1 MIMKYTL
8 LLFFL
13 SVITLDIFS
22 QQINISGVIKGSEGE
37 KLPGVNIVEKGTQ
50 NGTVSDLEGNFSL
63 SLSTLE
69 PVLVISYVG
78 YITQEIEIKDRYELD
93 IVLNEEMINLDE
105 VVVIG
110 YGTAKKSD
118 LTGSVSSVKPKDLN
132 TAGISN
138 ATQMLQ
144 GRIPGLYINSHN
156 QNPGA
161 YPEFILRGSSSF
173 QGSEAGQPLI
183 VIDGFPMDN
192 FSQSVGTMKDVTTT
206 RISYL
211 NTINPGDIKQIDI
224 LKDASATAIY
234 GSRGANGV
242 IIITTK
248 QGDKQGIQVDYS
260 AKLYTQKKARS
271 MQIMDGQQFARFYYD
286 LAHDPDLQI
295 GNWGPDNGYPHPFE
309 SWDTLSNTDWQKEVL
324 NLNNISQEHNLS
336 LSGAKEGVKYRA
348 AVNYYNGNGIM
359 SPSAYKRLNALARLD
374 YQYKRFSFNLDFNY
388 TNEYRNL
395 VQNSYEMALGFSP
408 STGVYDENDD
418 LSVHGFELNSSWHY
432 NPLLPSV
439 AEEKFS
445 ESNTTRISG
454 GMEYKI
460 TEGLRVSVK
469 GGITQNGF
477 ESFYQR
483 FKPYYE
489 SDRETEASIS
499 TNGNRQIYS
508 DVFLHYTRQLNDH
521 KISIMSGG
529 SYQHYRN
536 RGHWNS
542 AIDFPY
548 LNVGYYNINAGLLER
563 EMSSNWYQKSV
574 LSGLGRINYDYQE
587 KYLVTI
593 NYRLDGATVFGE
605 DHKWGHFPSFGLAY
619 RIDQE
624 DYFSDRISSLT
635 IMKIRAGY
643 GIAGN
648 SNIPGFRTQ
657 SLIEFVPVYVGGEV
671 TNGIAW
677 SGTEYEPTFVSY
689 IANPELRW
697 ENTYTLNLGLEVG
710 NPKFYAEL
718 NYYVTNHDD
727 LILDRQ
733 VPRELGFTNITINKG
748 AMVNKGI
755 EAKLDLFL
763 NFFNYRLQWKPGVW
777 MAYNHNEITDLD
789 NDVILDFDIWGDMIQ
804 YGYAGIKQ
812 KEYPLNAIW
821 GYDFIGVWQEDESE
835 EAAVYNAT
843 PGDPKFADINGVGEN
858 GEIIPGPDGMIT
870 EEDKIFLGDAN
881 PRFTAGFSNRISY
894 KNFELTVFFEG
905 VFDKAVVNFTKAAYT
920 FPSYKYG
927 INKTT
932 LALNRWTSSNPTND
946 VPSLTKPLTTEMVL
960 SDWTIEDG
968 SFIRLRD
975 ITLSYKFDMKNIS
988 AISHMRVFTSA
999 SNLFT
1004 ITNYT
1009 GINPDVMAVDDNYSL
1024 IPFTRMFSVGVNV
1037 SF

>member
-1 MIMKYTL
+1 MKNALL
-8 LLFFL
+8 LLFMT
-13 SVITLDIFS
+13 VIAPGVFS
-22 QQINISGVIKGSEGE
+22 QQIDVSGVVKGTGGE
-37 KLPGVNIVEKGTQ
+37 ILPGVNIVEKGTQ
-50 NGTVSDLEGNFSL
+50 NGTVSDLEGNFSI

-69 PVLVISYVG
+69 PVLLISYVG
-78 YITQEIEIKDRYELD
+78 HISQEIEISDKHELD
-93 IVLNEEMINLDE
+93 IVLAEEMVNLDE

-118 LTGSVSSVKPKDLN
+118 LTGSVSSVKPKELN
-132 TAGISN
+132 AAGISN
-138 ATQMLQ
+138 VTQMLQ
-144 GRIPGLYINSHN
+144 GRVPGLYINSHN

-192 FSQSVGTMKDVTTT
+192 FSQSVGTMKEATTS

-248 QGDKQGIQVDYS
+248 QGDKQGIHMDYS
-260 AKLYTQKKARS
+260 AKIYTQREARL
-271 MQIMDGQQFARFYYD
+271 MQMMDGQQYARFYYD

-295 GNWGPDNGYPHPFE
+295 GTWGPDNGFPHSFE

-324 NLNNISQEHNLS
+324 NLNNISYEHNLS
-336 LSGAKEGVKYRA
+336 FSGAKEGVKYRA
-348 AVNYYNGNGIM
+348 AVNYYDGNGIVR
-359 SPSAYKRLNALARLD
+359 PSGYKRLNALTRLD
-374 YQYKRFSFNLDFNY
+374 YEYKRFSFNLDFNY

-408 STGVYDENDD
+408 STGVLDDDGD
-418 LSVHGFELNSSWHY
+418 LSAHGFELNTSWHY
-432 NPLLPSV
+432 NPLLPSK

-454 GMEYKI
+454 GMEYEI

-469 GGITQNGF
+469 GGITQNAF

-489 SDRETEASIS
+489 SDKETEASIS
-499 TNGNRQIYS
+499 SNGNRQIYS
-508 DVFLHYTRQLNDH
+508 DVFLHYAKTLGDH
-521 KISIMSGG
+521 SITVMAGG
-529 SYQHYRN
+529 TYQHYRN
-536 RGHWNS
+536 RGHWSS
-542 AIDFPY
+542 AVDFPY
-548 LNVGYYNINAGLLER
+548 LDVGYYYIDAGLLER
-563 EMSSNWYQKSV
+563 QMNSSWYEKSV
-574 LSGLGRINYDYQE
+574 LSGLGRINYNYMD
-587 KYLVTI
+587 KYLFTI

-624 DYFSDRISSLT
+624 EYFSDRISMLS
-635 IMKIRAGY
+635 IMKVRAGY

-671 TNGIAW
+671 SNGIAW
-677 SGTEYEPTFVSY
+677 AGTEYEPEFVSY

-697 ENTYTLNLGLEVG
+697 ENTYTLNLGLEIG

-718 NYYVTNHDD
+718 NYYVTNHED
-727 LILDRQ
+727 LILNRQ
-733 VPRELGFTNITINKG
+733 VPRELGFTNITVNKG
-748 AMVNKGI
+748 EMVNKGL

-763 NFFNYRLQWKPGVW
+763 NFFNYNLQWKPGVL
-777 MAYNHNEITDLD
+777 MSYNHNEITDLD
-789 NDVILDFDIWGDMIQ
+789 NDVILDYDIWGDMIQ

-812 KEYPLNAIW
+812 KGYPLNAIW
-821 GYDFIGVWQEDESE
+821 GYDYTGVWQEDESE
-835 EAAVYNAT
+835 EAAKYNAT
-843 PGDPKFADINGVGEN
+843 PGDPKFADINGVGED
-858 GEIIPGPDGMIT
+858 GEIIPGPDGKIT

-881 PRFTAGFSNRISY
+881 PRFTAGFSNRIGY
-894 KNFELTVFFEG
+894 KNFELSVFLEG
-905 VFDKAVVNFTKAAYT
+905 VFDKTVVNFTKTAQT

-932 LALNRWTSSNPTND
+932 LALNRWIPSNPTDD
-946 VPSLTKPLTTEMVL
+946 VPSLTKPMTSEMVL
-960 SDWTIEDG
+960 SDWTIEDA
-968 SFIRLRD
+968 SFVRLRD
-975 ITLSYKFDMKNIS
+975 VTLSYKLDMKNID
-988 AISHMRVFTSA
+988 AISTMQLFVSA

-1004 ITNYT
+1004 ITHYS
-1009 GINPDVMAVDDNYSL
+1009 GINPDVVAVDDNYSL
-1024 IPFTRMFSVGVNV
+1024 IPFTRTFTAGVSM